1 MATDS
6 RTLLVTWRPPP
17 EPSRNGIITEYVVNI
32 TVMETGEQLQHRA
45 SGADTT
51 SLSIGSLHPDYTY
64 TYSVAAVTAI
74 GMGPFSAFRS
84 TRLPEDGK
92 AYSTSMHKI

>member
-1 MATDS
+1 
-6 RTLLVTWRPPP
+6 
-17 EPSRNGIITEYVVNI
+17 
-32 TVMETGEQLQHRA
+32 METGEQLQHRA

-92 AYSTSMHKI
+92 AYGVIWVFHNMQLGLSTLYQKSEFTENQKSC